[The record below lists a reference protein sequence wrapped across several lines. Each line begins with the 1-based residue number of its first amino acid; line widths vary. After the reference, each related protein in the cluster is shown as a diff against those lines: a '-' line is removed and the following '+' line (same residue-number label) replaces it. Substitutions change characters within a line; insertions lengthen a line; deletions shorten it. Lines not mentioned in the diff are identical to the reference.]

1 MVAYLEACLEDA
13 NEGCCLHAKALGD
26 IAPARAKGMSYEACD
41 AGLVFRMAQ
50 VKYTT
55 GIIT

>member
-1 MVAYLEACLEDA
+1 
-13 NEGCCLHAKALGD
+13 
-26 IAPARAKGMSYEACD
+26 MSYEACD